1 MPMYDRVLL
10 AYDGTREGR
19 TALREGAMLARR
31 FGCRIHLLCVVAETG
46 GVMIGEAAFAGAVVQ
61 AQDTYKALFE
71 EALQRLRDL
80 GFEPEGR
87 MVSGEPAEAIAAY
100 AREIGADLV
109 VVGHRRKS
117 LLQRWWSG
125 ETGAYLVDHIGCS
138 LLIARR
144 AVSDEEFRAEME
156 KAKA

>member
-1 MPMYDRVLL
+1 MPMYDRVML
-10 AYDGTREGR
+10 AYDGSREGR

-31 FGCRIHLLCVVAETG
+31 FGGRIYLLCVVAETP

-61 AQDTYKALFE
+61 TQDTYRALFE
-71 EALQRLRDL
+71 EALERLRDL
-80 GFEPEGR
+80 GFHPEGR

-100 AREIGADLV
+100 AREIDADLV

-144 AVSDEEFRAEME
+144 AISDEQFRAEME
-156 KAKA
+156 EAKA